1 MTGVLCIIGRAVKNI
16 KRKYAYSII
25 LLKQLVKTDFKLRYQ
40 GSVLGYLWS
49 LLRPLFL
56 FTILYFVFV
65 EFAKM
70 GKGFDHI
77 GPYLFVGIVLW
88 NYFLEITTGS
98 VSAIVGKGDL
108 IRKINFPKYVIILA
122 GCVSA
127 FINLLL
133 NFVVVAIFM
142 AFDGVTLSW
151 SVLWVPALVVEL
163 TVAALGVGFFL
174 SALFVKFRDV
184 GYIWEV
190 ITQAAFYA
198 TPILYL
204 MQIIPS
210 KAQNF
215 LILNPLAQI
224 IQDVR
229 YNLISKETITIWHLH
244 RGFLLM
250 LPFLLVV
257 ATAVLAVVY
266 FRSRSPHFAEGV

>member
-1 MTGVLCIIGRAVKNI
+1 MQKIINRY
-16 KRKYAYSII
+16 RYSVI

-40 GSVLGYLWS
+40 GSALGYLWS

-65 EFAKM
+65 EFAGM
-70 GKGFDHI
+70 GKDFEHI
-77 GPYLFVGIVLW
+77 GPYLFLGIVLW

-98 VSAIVGKGDL
+98 VSAVVGKGDL

-122 GCVSA
+122 GCASA

-142 AFDGVTLSW
+142 AFDGVALSW
-151 SVLWVPALVVEL
+151 SALWVLPLVLEL
-163 TVAALGVGFFL
+163 TVVALGAGFFL

-204 MQIIPS
+204 MQIIPVR
-210 KAQNF
+210 AQNF

-229 YNLISKETITIWHLH
+229 YNLVSKETITIWHLH
-244 RGFLLM
+244 KGLLLA
-250 LPFLLVV
+250 LPFVIVV
-257 ATAVLAVVY
+257 CTAVFAVVY
-266 FRSRSPHFAEGV
+266 FRRRSPHFAEEV